1 MSTEKLEKHMKKII
15 DSQYQRIEKMKE
27 EKDFIDYTTLRPIVV
42 GLIGGDGIGPYITEH
57 TYQVLKVL
65 LQEEINA
72 GKIVFRTIDGLTI
85 ENRVQAEKAIPDDV
99 LQEIKACHVLLKGPT
114 TTPRAGDKWKNIESA
129 NVAMRRELDL
139 FANIRPVRVPEEGID
154 WVFYRENTEGSYI
167 LGSQGICLDDEL
179 CIDFT
184 VTTKEGSDRI
194 LRAAFDYASKSGKNR
209 VTAVT
214 KANIIKATDGKFL
227 EQAKIIAKEYPA
239 VVFDDWYVDIMAAKL
254 LDTKRRDQF
263 KVIVLPNLYGD
274 ILTDEAAELQ
284 GGVGTAGSANVGKK
298 YAMFEAI
305 HGSAP
310 RMVEEGRAAYAD
322 PSSMM
327 RAAVMMLEH
336 IGFTQK
342 AKQLSSALDQAVIF
356 EKKVKIT
363 GREDG
368 ATSEEF
374 SEYVMSLM

>member
-1 MSTEKLEKHMKKII
+1 MW
-15 DSQYQRIEKMKE
+15 
-27 EKDFIDYTTLRPIVV
+27 
-42 GLIGGDGIGPYITEH
+42 
-57 TYQVLKVL
+57 
-65 LQEEINA
+65 A
-72 GKIVFRTIDGLTI
+72 
-85 ENRVQAEKAIPDDV
+85 
-99 LQEIKACHVLLKGPT
+99 
-114 TTPRAGDKWKNIESA
+114 
-129 NVAMRRELDL
+129 
-139 FANIRPVRVPEEGID
+139 
-154 WVFYRENTEGSYI
+154 
-167 LGSQGICLDDEL
+167 
-179 CIDFT
+179 
-184 VTTKEGSDRI
+184 
-194 LRAAFDYASKSGKNR
+194 
-209 VTAVT
+209 
-214 KANIIKATDGKFL
+214 
-227 EQAKIIAKEYPA
+227 
-239 VVFDDWYVDIMAAKL
+239 
-254 LDTKRRDQF
+254 
-263 KVIVLPNLYGD
+263 
-274 ILTDEAAELQ
+274 
-284 GGVGTAGSANVGKK
+284 KK

>member
-1 MSTEKLEKHMKKII
+1 M
-15 DSQYQRIEKMKE
+15 
-27 EKDFIDYTTLRPIVV
+27 
-42 GLIGGDGIGPYITEH
+42 
-57 TYQVLKVL
+57 
-65 LQEEINA
+65 
-72 GKIVFRTIDGLTI
+72 
-85 ENRVQAEKAIPDDV
+85 
-99 LQEIKACHVLLKGPT
+99 
-114 TTPRAGDKWKNIESA
+114 
-129 NVAMRRELDL
+129 
-139 FANIRPVRVPEEGID
+139 
-154 WVFYRENTEGSYI
+154 
-167 LGSQGICLDDEL
+167 
-179 CIDFT
+179 
-184 VTTKEGSDRI
+184 
-194 LRAAFDYASKSGKNR
+194 
-209 VTAVT
+209 
-214 KANIIKATDGKFL
+214 
-227 EQAKIIAKEYPA
+227 
-239 VVFDDWYVDIMAAKL
+239 
-254 LDTKRRDQF
+254 
-263 KVIVLPNLYGD
+263 
-274 ILTDEAAELQ
+274 
-284 GGVGTAGSANVGKK
+284 GKK

>member
-1 MSTEKLEKHMKKII
+1 M
-15 DSQYQRIEKMKE
+15 
-27 EKDFIDYTTLRPIVV
+27 
-42 GLIGGDGIGPYITEH
+42 
-57 TYQVLKVL
+57 
-65 LQEEINA
+65 
-72 GKIVFRTIDGLTI
+72 
-85 ENRVQAEKAIPDDV
+85 
-99 LQEIKACHVLLKGPT
+99 
-114 TTPRAGDKWKNIESA
+114 
-129 NVAMRRELDL
+129 
-139 FANIRPVRVPEEGID
+139 
-154 WVFYRENTEGSYI
+154 
-167 LGSQGICLDDEL
+167 
-179 CIDFT
+179 
-184 VTTKEGSDRI
+184 
-194 LRAAFDYASKSGKNR
+194 
-209 VTAVT
+209 
-214 KANIIKATDGKFL
+214 